1 MLAIP
6 QPLPWT
12 TEVRRICLGSLPD
25 QKKHFINPPFTT
37 ILSKRPYNVGN
48 TSATSFEWL
57 SYFDSL
63 GKFRFRLPTMRT
75 IICLTPLQP
84 TRANCNILDTFYF
97 KCYFRVSGYPSD
109 HFGEFKEIF
118 SSPNMIHKI
127 FPAHIAFQKLIYLQT
142 TFTGVPDTFPYFPVS
157 EALYVPSTGSWLS
170 WTIQHNGQWL
180 GCLDRPSR

>member
-1 MLAIP
+1 
-6 QPLPWT
+6 
-12 TEVRRICLGSLPD
+12 
-25 QKKHFINPPFTT
+25 
-37 ILSKRPYNVGN
+37 
-48 TSATSFEWL
+48 
-57 SYFDSL
+57 
-63 GKFRFRLPTMRT
+63 MRT

-84 TRANCNILDTFYF
+84 TRAKCNILDTFYF

-157 EALYVPSTGSWLS
+157 EAFPLERYASHNHSHCVKATCSACQGSQVTVHCAGLS
-170 WTIQHNGQWL
+170 SSVRTRWREHRELLRQENREMYL
-180 GCLDRPSR
+180 GPQ